1 MEYFTLEKTILLGIV
16 LVVASYIVYRVIDFL
31 KIKVDKHFFYGIF
44 PWLILSMFVRVYEDA
59 KLYPNTLFTTTPGIE
74 ILFVAIVIPVF
85 FLAKWIEKKKKFV
98 YWKTLAI
105 AGVIPIIFH
114 LPFIQVVNPKGA
126 GLIFICFAVA
136 VGFIG
141 LIRHF
146 IKFDLLSMWAIS
158 AHMLDA
164 SATFVSLTFFGYYEQ
179 HIVPNIFIEMAGG
192 AWIMY
197 ALKIAVIVPIIYVI
211 NRYADDKNLRNF
223 LLIVITV
230 LGLAPGL
237 RDAFRLLMGV

>member
-1 MEYFTLEKTILLGIV
+1 MEYFTLENTILLGVV
-16 LVVASYIVYRVIDFL
+16 LVVASYVVYRVIDFL

-44 PWLILSMFVRVYEDA
+44 PWLILSVFVRVYEDA
-59 KLYPNTLFTTTPGIE
+59 GIYPNTFFTKTPGIE
-74 ILFVAIVIPVF
+74 ILFVAIVLPVF
-85 FLAKWIEKKKKFV
+85 FLAKYIEKKKGFA

-105 AGVIPIIFH
+105 AGTIPVLFH

-126 GLIFICFAVA
+126 GLIFIFFAIA
-136 VGFIG
+136 VGIIG
-141 LIRHF
+141 AIRRF
-146 IKFDLLSMWAIS
+146 VKFDMLSMWAIS
-158 AHMLDA
+158 SHMLDA

-179 HIVPNIFIEMAGG
+179 HIVPNVFIDIAGG

-197 ALKIAVIVPIIYVI
+197 VLKIAVLVPVIYVI
-211 NRYADDKNLRNF
+211 NKYTEDKNLRNF

-237 RDAFRLLMGV
+237 RDTFRLFMGV